1 MSSLE
6 YLFKLIGKAVLWL
19 VIIPVGIVLAIFNEG
34 SPQTCTATAES
45 FLKPGTPVPYWIA
58 KPLNVNAICVDK
70 ERTDVR

>member
-6 YLFKLIGKAVLWL
+6 FLFKFIGRVFIWL
-19 VIIPVGIVLAIFNEG
+19 VIIPIGFAIAVLNEG

-58 KPLNVNAICVDK
+58 RPLDMNVICVNK
-70 ERTDVR
+70 ER